1 MADKTQVHRVELV
14 VKLDDTDVVNW
25 IDKLVDAHNKTLKES
40 IIISTDATPLDME
53 DGNNKWIKDILND
66 YT

>member
-14 VKLDDTDVVNW
+14 VKLDNTDVVNW

-40 IIISTDATPLDME
+40 IIISTDATPLDIE